1 MPNWACGIVEATGK
15 REGIISFVN
24 RFLDYHGKTG
34 KEPDTRFF
42 ARSFLDDNRES
53 TINDIVRQ
61 TEKDPEHAVGT
72 VVFPVSFAWSAYSCV
87 ISGYPQNNPEACIT
101 LTDACRQ
108 DQVRVRIQTEE
119 PGLFF
124 EEDIS
129 ADAEGNLTNS
139 SQELKTARCR
149 SCGNTQ
155 GVATFVDLDDLE
167 CYECGSVDLEL
178 IEEE

>member
-1 MPNWACGIVEATGK
+1 M
-15 REGIISFVN
+15 
-24 RFLDYHGKTG
+24 
-34 KEPDTRFF
+34 
-42 ARSFLDDNRES
+42 
-53 TINDIVRQ
+53 
-61 TEKDPEHAVGT
+61 
-72 VVFPVSFAWSAYSCV
+72 
-87 ISGYPQNNPEACIT
+87 
-101 LTDACRQ
+101 
-108 DQVRVRIQTEE
+108 RIQTEE

-129 ADAEGNLTNS
+129 ADADGNLTNS

-155 GVATFVDLDDLE
+155 GVASFVDIDDLE